1 MLEFSDFLN
10 EARSRAAEKASRLA
24 LVSDNHG
31 GWVDRS
37 GRMVARTVNGDLEFI
52 RKKSPTPDTEPANV
66 RTLPKTANYQTEK
79 PAKPEVLPDLKKP
92 QEQPPAPEPKQE
104 KNVTI
109 VFMRANPPTQGHYKL
124 LKQARDIANGEELR
138 VYPSRKHDPKKNP
151 LDVKT
156 KVRYMELSFPEFKKE
171 IVNDKDIITVFDALK
186 LLHNEGFK
194 KVNVVVG
201 ETRTSEVERLAS
213 KYNGDLYSFD
223 DINVISAQ
231 GTDPDLDNDEP
242 RSASGLRKAA
252 ARDDFFAFRAGLTRR
267 LSFKDA
273 ENLFHAV
280 QRAQQGRD
288 GYVPEPN
295 QQNEEADLRE
305 LYYQKKIFNEG
316 DLIESDL
323 TGIKGRI
330 IRRCPNYV
338 ISVTEDDKMFKS
350 WITDISE
357 WTDTSG
363 VPAEQREVGTDAL
376 RRYLMK
382 LTQTKKIKNF
392 VKSK

>member
-1 MLEFSDFLN
+1 MIEFSEFLN
-10 EARSRAAEKASRLA
+10 EARSRAAEKAARLA

-31 GWVDRS
+31 GWLDRS
-37 GRMVARTVNGDLEFI
+37 GRMVAKTVNGELEFI
-52 RKKSPTPDTEPANV
+52 RKKSPSPDNPEPDVKA
-66 RTLPKTANYQTEK
+66 LPQTANYQQTK
-79 PAKPEVLPDLKKP
+79 PAPAQKLPTPKKP
-92 QEQPPAPEPKQE
+92 QEQPAAPEPEQE
-104 KNVTI
+104 KNITI
-109 VFMRANPPTQGHYKL
+109 VFTRANPPTQGHYKL

-156 KVRYMELSFPEFKKE
+156 KVRYMELSFPEFKAE
-171 IVNDKDIITVFDALK
+171 IINDKDIVTLFDALK
-186 LLHNEGFK
+186 LVHDEGFK
-194 KVNVVVG
+194 SVKVVTG
-201 ETRTSEVERLAS
+201 ETRVNEFEKLST
-213 KYNGDLYSFD
+213 KYNGELYTFD
-223 DINVISAQ
+223 DIQVIAAK

-252 ARDDFFAFRAGLTRR
+252 ARDDFFAFRAGLSRK

-288 GYVPEPN
+288 GYDK
-295 QQNEEADLRE
+295 EEVRE
-305 LYYQKKIFNEG
+305 QYYQKKIFNEG

-323 TGIKGRI
+323 TGIKGKI
-330 IRRCPNYV
+330 IRRGPNYV
-338 ISVTEDDKMFKS
+338 ICVTEDNKMFKS

-357 WTDTSG
+357 WTETSG
-363 VPAEQREVGTDAL
+363 VPADQREVGTDAL

-382 LTQTKKIKNF
+382 LTGTKKIKNF

>member
-10 EARSRAAEKASRLA
+10 EARSRAAEKADRLA

-37 GRMVARTVNGDLEFI
+37 GRIVARTVNGDLEFI
-52 RKKSPTPDTEPANV
+52 KKKSPKTDTPEPNTK
-66 RTLPKTANYQTEK
+66 RLPKTAQYQQKKPGK
-79 PAKPEVLPDLKKP
+79 PAELPAPKPPK
-92 QEQPPAPEPKQE
+92 EQPPAPEVDKDQL

-109 VFMRANPPTQGHYKL
+109 VFTRANPPTEGHYKL
-124 LKQARDIANGEELR
+124 LKQARDIANGQELR

-151 LDVKT
+151 LDIKT
-156 KVRYMELSFPEFKKE
+156 KVRYMELSFPDFKQE
-171 IVNDKDIITVFDALK
+171 IINDKDIITIFDALR
-186 LLHNEGFK
+186 LLHDEGFTQ
-194 KVNVVVG
+194 VNVVVG
-201 ETRTSEVERLAS
+201 ETRTSEVERLS
-213 KYNGDLYSFD
+213 SQYNGELYSFEQ
-223 DINVISAQ
+223 INVIPAK

-252 ARDDFFAFRAGLTRR
+252 MRDDFYAFRAGLSRK

-288 GYVPEPN
+288 GYDVEQP
-295 QQNEEADLRE
+295 QDNENLRE
-305 LYYQKKIFNEG
+305 LYYQKQIFNEG
-316 DLIESDL
+316 DIIESDI
-323 TGIKGRI
+323 TGIKGKI
-330 IRRCPNYV
+330 IRRGPNYV
-338 ISVTEDDKMFKS
+338 ISVTEDNKMFKS

-357 WTDTSG
+357 WTDVSG
-363 VPAEQREVGTDAL
+363 VPADQREVGTDAL
-376 RRYLMK
+376 RKYVMG
-382 LTQTKKIKNF
+382 LTKTKKIKNF

>member
-10 EARSRAAEKASRLA
+10 EARSRAAEKAARLA

-37 GRMVARTVNGDLEFI
+37 GRTIARTVNGELEFI
-52 RKKSPTPDTEPANV
+52 RKKSPSPDNPEPNV
-66 RTLPKTANYQTEK
+66 KALPKTAQYPQQK
-79 PAKPEVLPDLKKP
+79 PAKPADLPEPKKP
-92 QEQPPAPEPKQE
+92 QEQPPAPESEQE

-109 VFMRANPPTQGHYKL
+109 VFTRANPPTEAHYKL
-124 LKQARDIANGEELR
+124 LKQARDIANGQELR

-171 IVNDKDIITVFDALK
+171 IVNDKDIITIFDALK
-186 LLHNEGFK
+186 LLHDEGFK
-194 KVNVVVG
+194 EVNVVVG
-201 ETRTSEVERLAS
+201 ETRTSEVERLS
-213 KYNGDLYSFD
+213 SQYNGELYSFD
-223 DINVISAQ
+223 QINVIPAK
-231 GTDPDLDNDEP
+231 GTDPDLDNGEP
-242 RSASGLRKAA
+242 RSASGLRSAA
-252 ARDDFFAFRAGLTRR
+252 MRDDFYAFRAGLTRKI
-267 LSFKDA
+267 SFKDA

-288 GYVPEPN
+288 GYEKEQPE
-295 QQNEEADLRE
+295 EENLRE

-316 DLIESDL
+316 DFIESDI
-323 TGIKGRI
+323 TGIKGKI
-330 IRRCPNYV
+330 IRRGPNYV
-338 ISVTEDDKMFKS
+338 ISVTEDNKMFKS

-357 WTDTSG
+357 WTDVSG
-363 VPAEQREVGTDAL
+363 VPADQREVGTDAL
-376 RRYLMK
+376 RKYVMG
-382 LTQTKKIKNF
+382 LTKSKKIKNF

>member
-1 MLEFSDFLN
+1 MLGFSDFLN
-10 EARSRAAEKASRLA
+10 EARSRAAEKAARLA

-31 GWVDRS
+31 GWLDRS
-37 GRMVARTVNGDLEFI
+37 GRQVARTVNGELEFI
-52 RKKSPTPDTEPANV
+52 RKKSPSPDNPEPDIKA
-66 RTLPKTANYQTEK
+66 LPKTADYQTQQ
-79 PAKPEVLPDLKKP
+79 PAKPENLPGQKRP

-104 KNVTI
+104 KNVTV
-109 VFMRANPPTQGHYKL
+109 VFLQANPPTQGHYKL

-171 IVNDKDIITVFDALK
+171 IVNDKNIITVFDALK
-186 LLHNEGFK
+186 LLNDEGFK
-194 KVNVVVG
+194 RVNVVVG
-201 ETRTSEVERLAS
+201 ETRAAEVGKLS
-213 KYNGDLYSFD
+213 DKYNGDLYSFD
-223 DINVISAQ
+223 DIQIISTQ
-231 GTDPDLDNDEP
+231 GADPDLDNGEP

-252 ARDDFFAFRAGLTRR
+252 ANDDFFAFRAGLSRR

-288 GYVPEPN
+288 GYEPEPN
-295 QQNEEADLRE
+295 QQNEELDLRE
-305 LYYQKKIFNEG
+305 LYYQKKIFREG

-323 TGIKGRI
+323 TGVKGKI
-330 IRRCPNYV
+330 IRRGPNYV
-338 ISVTEDDKMFKS
+338 ICVTEDDKMFKS

-357 WTDTSG
+357 WTETSG
-363 VPAEQREVGTDAL
+363 VPADQREVGTDAL
-376 RRYLMK
+376 RKYLMK

-392 VKSK
+392 VKNK

>member
-1 MLEFSDFLN
+1 MIEFSEFLN

-31 GWVDRS
+31 GWLDRS
-37 GRMVARTVNGDLEFI
+37 GRMVAKTVNGELEFI
-52 RKKSPTPDTEPANV
+52 RKKSPSPDNPEPDVKA
-66 RTLPKTANYQTEK
+66 LPQTANYQQSK
-79 PAKPEVLPDLKKP
+79 PAPPQNLPTPKKP
-92 QEQPPAPEPKQE
+92 QEQPAAPEPEQE
-104 KNVTI
+104 KNITI
-109 VFMRANPPTQGHYKL
+109 VFTRANPPTQGHYKL

-156 KVRYMELSFPEFKKE
+156 KVRYMELSFPEFKAE
-171 IVNDKDIITVFDALK
+171 IINDKDIVTLFDALK
-186 LLHNEGFK
+186 LVHNEGFK
-194 KVNVVVG
+194 RVKVVTG
-201 ETRTSEVERLAS
+201 ETRVNEFEKLST
-213 KYNGDLYSFD
+213 KYNGELYTFD
-223 DINVISAQ
+223 DIQVISAK

-252 ARDDFFAFRAGLTRR
+252 ARDDFFAFRAGLSRK

-288 GYVPEPN
+288 GYDK
-295 QQNEEADLRE
+295 EEVRE
-305 LYYQKKIFNEG
+305 QYYQKKIFNEG

-323 TGIKGRI
+323 TGIKGKI
-330 IRRCPNYV
+330 IRRGPNYV
-338 ISVTEDDKMFKS
+338 ICVTEDNKMFKS

-357 WTDTSG
+357 WTETSG
-363 VPAEQREVGTDAL
+363 VPADQREVGTDAL

-382 LTQTKKIKNF
+382 LTGTKKIKNF
-392 VKSK
+392 VKDK

>member
-10 EARSRAAEKASRLA
+10 EARSRAAEKADRLA

-37 GRMVARTVNGDLEFI
+37 GRIVARTVNGDLEFI
-52 RKKSPTPDTEPANV
+52 KKKSPKTDTPEPNTK
-66 RTLPKTANYQTEK
+66 RLPKTAQYQQKKPGK
-79 PAKPEVLPDLKKP
+79 PAELPAPKPPK
-92 QEQPPAPEPKQE
+92 EQPPAPEVDKDQL

-109 VFMRANPPTQGHYKL
+109 VFTRANPPTEGHYKL
-124 LKQARDIANGEELR
+124 LKQARDIANGQELR

-151 LDVKT
+151 LDIKT
-156 KVRYMELSFPEFKKE
+156 KVRYMELSFPDFKQE
-171 IVNDKDIITVFDALK
+171 IINDKDIITIFDALR
-186 LLHNEGFK
+186 LLHDEGFTQ
-194 KVNVVVG
+194 VNVVVG
-201 ETRTSEVERLAS
+201 ETRTSEVERLS
-213 KYNGDLYSFD
+213 SQYNGELYSFEQ
-223 DINVISAQ
+223 INVIPAK

-252 ARDDFFAFRAGLTRR
+252 MRDDFYAFRAGFSRK

-288 GYVPEPN
+288 GYDVEQP
-295 QQNEEADLRE
+295 QDNENLRE
-305 LYYQKKIFNEG
+305 LYYQKQIFNEG
-316 DLIESDL
+316 DIIESDI
-323 TGIKGRI
+323 TGIKGKI
-330 IRRCPNYV
+330 IRRGPNYV
-338 ISVTEDDKMFKS
+338 ISVTEDNKMFKS

-357 WTDTSG
+357 WTDVSG
-363 VPAEQREVGTDAL
+363 VPADQREVGTDAL
-376 RRYLMK
+376 RKYVMS
-382 LTQTKKIKNF
+382 LTKTKKIKNF

>member
-10 EARSRAAEKASRLA
+10 EARSRAAEKAARLA

-37 GRMVARTVNGDLEFI
+37 GRTIARTVNGELEFI
-52 RKKSPTPDTEPANV
+52 RKKSPSPDNPEPNV
-66 RTLPKTANYQTEK
+66 KALPKTAQYPQQK
-79 PAKPEVLPDLKKP
+79 PAKPADLPEPKKP
-92 QEQPPAPEPKQE
+92 QEQPPAPESEQE

-109 VFMRANPPTQGHYKL
+109 VFTRANPPTEAHYKL
-124 LKQARDIANGEELR
+124 LKQARDIANGQELR

-171 IVNDKDIITVFDALK
+171 IVNDKDIITIFDALK
-186 LLHNEGFK
+186 LLHDEGFK
-194 KVNVVVG
+194 EVNVVVG
-201 ETRTSEVERLAS
+201 ESRTSEVERLS
-213 KYNGDLYSFD
+213 SQYNGELYSFD
-223 DINVISAQ
+223 QINVIPAK
-231 GTDPDLDNDEP
+231 GTDPDLDNGEP
-242 RSASGLRKAA
+242 RSASGLRSAA
-252 ARDDFFAFRAGLTRR
+252 MRDDFYAFRAGLTRKI
-267 LSFKDA
+267 SFKDA

-288 GYVPEPN
+288 GYEKEQPE
-295 QQNEEADLRE
+295 EENLRE

-316 DLIESDL
+316 DFIESDI
-323 TGIKGRI
+323 TGIKGKI
-330 IRRCPNYV
+330 IRRGPNYV
-338 ISVTEDDKMFKS
+338 ISVTEDNKMFKS

-357 WTDTSG
+357 WTDVSG
-363 VPAEQREVGTDAL
+363 VPADQREVGTDAL
-376 RRYLMK
+376 RKYVMG
-382 LTQTKKIKNF
+382 LTKSKKIKNF